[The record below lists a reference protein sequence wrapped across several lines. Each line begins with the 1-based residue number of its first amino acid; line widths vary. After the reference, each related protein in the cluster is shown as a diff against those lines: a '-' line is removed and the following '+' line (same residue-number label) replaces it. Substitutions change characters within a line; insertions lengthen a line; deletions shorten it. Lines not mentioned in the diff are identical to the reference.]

1 MPVDR
6 LAMRQIKDI
15 LRLRHDAGLSLR
27 QIAHS
32 LNLSVG
38 VVSKYLQLAATAGI
52 GWPPPA
58 DLDDGALERKLQP
71 PAAAIR
77 SQSPSPDFTEIHQEL
92 RRKGVTIQLLWEEYA
107 QAHPVDHYS
116 YPHFCVL
123 YRQWRGR
130 LSPTMRQTH
139 APGDKLFVDYCGPT
153 LPIVNSVTGEVSQ
166 AQIFVAVLGA
176 SNYTF
181 VEATFTQQIRDW
193 IGSHVRAFEFFGG
206 VPRLIVP
213 DNLKSGVTKA
223 CRYDPTLNRTYAE
236 MIEHY
241 DTAAL
246 PARPRKPRDKA
257 KVEVGVQI
265 VERWILARLRK
276 QTFFTL
282 TDLNAAIRPLIE
294 QLNYKPF
301 KKLPGSRRSQF
312 DAIERAE
319 LKPLPLRAYQFA
331 EWKKARVHIDY
342 HVEVDGHYYSVP
354 HSLIKRELDVRI
366 TLTAIECYLNNQR
379 VAVHP
384 RAERKGG
391 HSTIAEHMPKSH
403 RAHLEWTPG
412 RFLNWAIEIGPCTRD
427 LVQQLLTGRPHPEM
441 GFRSC
446 LGLLSLEKRF
456 GKQRLEAACE
466 RAIALGSPTR
476 RSVLSLLDKGLDS
489 QPLPESVLPEPAAEL
504 PFPGHENIRGSDYYH

>member
-1 MPVDR
+1 
-6 LAMRQIKDI
+6 
-15 LRLRHDAGLSLR
+15 
-27 QIAHS
+27 
-32 LNLSVG
+32 
-38 VVSKYLQLAATAGI
+38 
-52 GWPPPA
+52 
-58 DLDDGALERKLQP
+58 
-71 PAAAIR
+71 
-77 SQSPSPDFTEIHQEL
+77 
-92 RRKGVTIQLLWEEYA
+92 
-107 QAHPVDHYS
+107 
-116 YPHFCVL
+116 
-123 YRQWRGR
+123 
-130 LSPTMRQTH
+130 
-139 APGDKLFVDYCGPT
+139 
-153 LPIVNSVTGEVSQ
+153 
-166 AQIFVAVLGA
+166 
-176 SNYTF
+176 
-181 VEATFTQQIRDW
+181 
-193 IGSHVRAFEFFGG
+193 
-206 VPRLIVP
+206 LIVP

-265 VERWILARLRK
+265 VERWVLARLRK
-276 QTFFTL
+276 HTFFTL
-282 TDLNAAIRPLIE
+282 ADLNAAIRPLIE
-294 QLNYKPF
+294 QLNHKPF

-312 DAIERAE
+312 EAIERAA
-319 LKPLPLRAYQFA
+319 LKPLPLQAYQFA

-342 HVEVDGHYYSVP
+342 HVEVGGHYYSVP

-366 TLTAIECYLNNQR
+366 TLTAIECFLNNQR

-456 GKQRLEAACE
+456 GGQRLEAACE

-476 RSVLSLLDKGLDS
+476 RSVLSLLEKGLDS
-489 QPLPESVLPEPAAEL
+489 QPLPESALPEPAPEL